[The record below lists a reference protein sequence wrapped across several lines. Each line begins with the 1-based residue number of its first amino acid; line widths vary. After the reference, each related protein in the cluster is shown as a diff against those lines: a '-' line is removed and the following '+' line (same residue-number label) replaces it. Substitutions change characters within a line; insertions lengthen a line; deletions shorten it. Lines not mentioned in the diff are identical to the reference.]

1 MSFCNNICR
10 RAFAVKPMEKFH
22 KEETEETGGLQ
33 RNLTLFDLLCVG
45 VGGTIGTGIFVLTG
59 MVHAFQL

>member
-1 MSFCNNICR
+1 
-10 RAFAVKPMEKFH
+10 MEKFQ

-59 MVHAFQL
+59 TIFQPDMSKYININDYHLSKG